1 MNIYQILH
9 IRLDRDVVINL
20 WSLDAVTQ
28 KGKLSFNE
36 DFLCSRK
43 IFIVIENSPVKL
55 RLIIPVNHNI
65 CCQLRNLVIVRVC
78 RKHLEGCRTVDVI
91 PDFKIRISA
100 NGQCLYPGI
109 VNRVLLAVHIG
120 FNRIH
125 LQHPSSVNQRDFAR
139 SLEVKVIHSLV
150 QNNVIHDIL
159 ASIYRI
165 G

>member
-1 MNIYQILH
+1 MNVYQILH
-9 IRLDRDVVINL
+9 IRFDRNIMINL
-20 WSLDAVTQ
+20 RSLDAVAQ
-28 KGKLSFNE
+28 KGKFSFDE

-43 IFIVIENSPVKL
+43 IFIIVENSPIKL